1 MSNVV
6 STAKFQDRLTT
17 ENLQALLGKTP
28 FAAFLKPEVIKCEN
42 GFAELHVPMRRDL
55 TQHHGF
61 AHGAVIGCIADSA
74 CAWAA
79 GSLAGDV
86 VTAAYTLHLLGPGVG
101 EKLVGRGYVV
111 QNGKTIIVARSEV
124 FAVRANKEHL
134 VAVATA
140 TISVIKRPS
149 AGIVEGQS

>member
-1 MSNVV
+1 MSSVV
-6 STAKFQDRLTT
+6 STAKFQDGLTT
-17 ENLQALLGKTP
+17 ENLQALLSKTP

-42 GFAELHVPMRRDL
+42 GFAELHVAMRRDL

-134 VAVATA
+134 IAVATA
-140 TISVIKRPS
+140 TISVIKRPT
-149 AGIVEGQS
+149 AGIVESQT